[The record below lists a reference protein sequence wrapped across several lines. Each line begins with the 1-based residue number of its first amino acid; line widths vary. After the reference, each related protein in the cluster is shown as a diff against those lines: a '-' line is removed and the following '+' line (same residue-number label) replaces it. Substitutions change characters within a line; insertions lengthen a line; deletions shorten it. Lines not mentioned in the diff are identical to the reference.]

1 MGDGISLAEALRELR
16 QELYAAQADGAHQQ
30 FQFEVQQAELTLEVE
45 FRRDGNGKVKV
56 DVGALGAKVG
66 GEAGGSLGSTH
77 RQTLTLTLQV
87 HDEATGGARAR
98 IRRQDGG
105 LGPNPAGGAGGASGA
120 AGGRT
125 GGRAEDEPED
135 DAEDGSDEGTE
146 GGGTGQRPE
155 GGSQDGTGRGTEGS
169 SQDGTGRGTES
180 GTDGS
185 DSDTSREE
193 ARRRPWED

>member
-1 MGDGISLAEALRELR
+1 MGNGISLAEALRELR

-56 DVGALGAKVG
+56 DVGAFGAKVG

-120 AGGRT
+120 AGGR
-125 GGRAEDEPED
+125 AEDEPED
-135 DAEDGSDEGTE
+135 DAEDGSNEGTE
-146 GGGTGQRPE
+146 GGTGQRP
-155 GGSQDGTGRGTEGS
+155 EGS
-169 SQDGTGRGTES
+169 SQDGTGRGTNS
-180 GTDGS
+180 GSDGS

>member
-1 MGDGISLAEALRELR
+1 MGNGISLAEALRELR
-16 QELYAAQADGAHQQ
+16 QELYTAQADGAHQQ

-56 DVGALGAKVG
+56 DVGAFGAKVG

-105 LGPNPAGGAGGASGA
+105 LGPNPAGGASGA
-120 AGGRT
+120 T
-125 GGRAEDEPED
+125 DGRAEDEPED

-146 GGGTGQRPE
+146 SGTGQRP
-155 GGSQDGTGRGTEGS
+155 EGS
-169 SQDGTGRGTES
+169 SQDGTGRSTESGSENGTGRGTES
-180 GTDGS
+180 GSDGS
-185 DSDTSREE
+185 DSDASREE

>member
-1 MGDGISLAEALRELR
+1 MGNGISLAEALRELR

-56 DVGALGAKVG
+56 DVGAFGAKVG
-66 GEAGGSLGSTH
+66 GEGGGSLGSTH
-77 RQTLTLTLQV
+77 RQTLTLTLEV

-120 AGGRT
+120 AGGR
-125 GGRAEDEPED
+125 AEDEPED
-135 DAEDGSDEGTE
+135 GSNEGTE
-146 GGGTGQRPE
+146 GGTGQRPE
-155 GGSQDGTGRGTEGS
+155 GNSQDGTGRGPESNSQDGTGRGTNSGS
-169 SQDGTGRGTES
+169 
-180 GTDGS
+180 DGS